1 MSPATQFRNLF
12 SRQRRLAGMAA
23 VAVGTL
29 VTASTAVLPPAHAA
43 IGADFM
49 QCSNDNPPDVL
60 GNCFWINGI
69 LQPNN
74 SQYQEGMSVPQR
86 VLLTEIPSTPGDVHT
101 LVFSHDATKGGV
113 HAYDWLTSWDQA
125 LASDPDDLLSV
136 LDDCGEMISD
146 TFETICQALTDG
158 VDDFSATADV
168 PDDDFVSATQ
178 PDGPLDT
185 TQDLINVY
193 EAAFGNRT
201 IEIFGDAAVGG
212 ATLTLVHDPAADGS
226 DDGDSTIVYQL
237 TWTSASTDI
246 MVQLAGHLAVGADGG
261 VGDGWGAALGA
272 SSINGGPYH
281 FMLGTLDG
289 ASLGSQDNQ
298 IMASAVA
305 PRGEPETG
313 RIFVE
318 KQTDPPGATQV
329 FEFTANFDAD
339 GFSLTDDGV
348 NNSGALVPGS
358 YSVAESVPA
367 GWTLESVSCVNQ
379 DGEVEDPANI
389 LLTAGETVTCLFID
403 VQNPEPG
410 RIIVEKESD
419 EYDTGTEFPFAS
431 NFDGNLGDGADFSLE
446 VGESFDSGLL
456 DPGIYAVS
464 ELVPAGWDLV
474 SAVCSDGSPVAAIVL
489 GPGETVTCTFTN
501 ALEEDDD
508 GYDQYPGDSDF
519 DFDTPFDN
527 AGDPVAP
534 APTATV
540 GGTNAGDTNVGT
552 QQPQSGDLLAV
563 AGDTQPAPAGDA
575 APSALGELP
584 RTGAGI
590 RDLTMLAG
598 VMVLIGGLVL
608 LAKPRRRTAHQA

>member
-125 LASDPDDLLSV
+125 LAADPDDLLSV

-158 VDDFSATADV
+158 VDDFSTTADV
-168 PDDDFVSATQ
+168 PDDDFVSAIQ

-201 IEIFGDAAVGG
+201 IEIFGDAAVSG
-212 ATLTLVHDPAADGS
+212 ATLSLVHDPAADGS

-261 VGDGWGAALGA
+261 VGDGWGAELGA

-281 FMLGTLDG
+281 FMLGTQDG

-329 FEFTANFDAD
+329 FEFTANFDVD

-358 YSVAESVPA
+358 YSVAESVPD
-367 GWTLESVSCVNQ
+367 GWTLDSVSCVNQ

-389 LLTAGETVTCLFID
+389 VLTAGETVTCVFID
-403 VQNPEPG
+403 V
-410 RIIVEKESD
+410 
-419 EYDTGTEFPFAS
+419 
-431 NFDGNLGDGADFSLE
+431 
-446 VGESFDSGLL
+446 
-456 DPGIYAVS
+456 
-464 ELVPAGWDLV
+464 
-474 SAVCSDGSPVAAIVL
+474 
-489 GPGETVTCTFTN
+489 
-501 ALEEDDD
+501 LEEDDDD

-534 APTATV
+534 APAATV
-540 GGTNAGDTNVGT
+540 GGTNAGDANVGI